1 MDKKE
6 ILTNSLSHRQ
16 DEVDNYQLN
25 IDNYKIAIE
34 LAKQDEELVPFVEQ
48 LQELLRTSIYEQ
60 KKAKIMLQVIQQQLE
75 EL

>member
-6 ILTNSLSHRQ
+6 ILTNSLSHRK
-16 DEVDNYQLN
+16 DEIDNYQLN
-25 IDNYKIAIE
+25 IDNYTIAIE
-34 LAKQDEELVPFVEQ
+34 LAKQDEELTSFVEQ